1 MKRSPEAPIEQC
13 SLHAAATGRL
23 VCEPGRW
30 CTASG
35 QCGAKIRQPKKHPNL
50 LPNWTKQLLWT
61 IVHMCIISM
70 LYVHI
75 YIYIYI
81 YIQIAN
87 WSPIFQCKQLKTLF
101 SPALIINHHPSWIYL
116 SIRKGPEENPR
127 TLGELAISDLAWT
140 PDVQADSYKV
150 VPPSYKLVY
159 KRH

>member
-1 MKRSPEAPIEQC
+1 MFAPRSRHRSSC
-13 SLHAAATGRL
+13 
-23 VCEPGRW
+23 
-30 CTASG
+30 
-35 QCGAKIRQPKKHPNL
+35 
-50 LPNWTKQLLWT
+50 LWT
-61 IVHMCIISM
+61 WAVMHSLWAVWGQNKTTKETSKLIAKLDQATTVNYCA
-70 LYVHI
+70 YVYNIYVIRTYIHI
-75 YIYIYI
+75 HLYI